1 MHMSQKNLPVRMA
14 RNGRLSVP
22 AKFRKALGLEDGGM
36 VVLSL
41 QDGEVRIRPIGV
53 VLAEVRGNGGALSQG
68 VPETLV
74 EQFLADKRAEVAR
87 EELEIPGAGRI
98 QAARLHAVRF
108 GHLRRACHPIQ
119 GTGTRCRPL
128 GTARRCPAF
137 HR

>member
-53 VLAEVRGNGGALSQG
+53 VLAEVQAMVAPYLQASGDS
-68 VPETLV
+68 V

-87 EELEIPGAGRI
+87 EELEYRA
-98 QAARLHAVRF
+98 QDASK
-108 GHLRRACHPIQ
+108 RR
-119 GTGTRCRPL
+119 G
-128 GTARRCPAF
+128 
-137 HR
+137 

>member
-22 AKFRKALGLEDGGM
+22 AKFRKALGLEEGGM

-53 VLAEVRGNGGALSQG
+53 VLAEVQAMVAPYLKASGDS
-68 VPETLV
+68 V

-87 EELEIPGAGRI
+87 EELEYRA
-98 QAARLHAVRF
+98 QDASK
-108 GHLRRACHPIQ
+108 RR
-119 GTGTRCRPL
+119 G
-128 GTARRCPAF
+128 
-137 HR
+137 

>member
-1 MHMSQKNLPVRMA
+1 MSQKSLPVRMA

-53 VLAEVRGNGGALSQG
+53 VLAEVQAMVAPYLKASGDS
-68 VPETLV
+68 V

-87 EELEIPGAGRI
+87 EELEYRA
-98 QAARLHAVRF
+98 QDASK
-108 GHLRRACHPIQ
+108 RR
-119 GTGTRCRPL
+119 G
-128 GTARRCPAF
+128 
-137 HR
+137 

>member
-53 VLAEVRGNGGALSQG
+53 VLAEVQAMVAPYLKASGDS
-68 VPETLV
+68 V

-87 EELEIPGAGRI
+87 EELEYRA
-98 QAARLHAVRF
+98 QDASK
-108 GHLRRACHPIQ
+108 RR
-119 GTGTRCRPL
+119 G
-128 GTARRCPAF
+128 
-137 HR
+137 

>member
-53 VLAEVRGNGGALSQG
+53 VLAEVQAMVAPYLKASGDS
-68 VPETLV
+68 V

-87 EELEIPGAGRI
+87 EELEYPA
-98 QAARLHAVRF
+98 QDASK
-108 GHLRRACHPIQ
+108 RR
-119 GTGTRCRPL
+119 G
-128 GTARRCPAF
+128 
-137 HR
+137 

>member
-53 VLAEVRGNGGALSQG
+53 VLAEVQAMVAPYLKASGDS
-68 VPETLV
+68 V
-74 EQFLADKRAEVAR
+74 EQFLADKRAELAR
-87 EELEIPGAGRI
+87 EELEFRA
-98 QAARLHAVRF
+98 QDASK
-108 GHLRRACHPIQ
+108 RR
-119 GTGTRCRPL
+119 G
-128 GTARRCPAF
+128 
-137 HR
+137 

>member
-41 QDGEVRIRPIGV
+41 QDGEVRIRPIGM
-53 VLAEVRGNGGALSQG
+53 VLAEVQAMVAPYLKASGDS
-68 VPETLV
+68 V

-87 EELEIPGAGRI
+87 EELEYRA
-98 QAARLHAVRF
+98 QDASK
-108 GHLRRACHPIQ
+108 RR
-119 GTGTRCRPL
+119 G
-128 GTARRCPAF
+128 
-137 HR
+137 

>member
-53 VLAEVRGNGGALSQG
+53 VLAEVQAMVAPYLKASGDS
-68 VPETLV
+68 V

-87 EELEIPGAGRI
+87 EELEY
-98 QAARLHAVRF
+98 QAEDASK
-108 GHLRRACHPIQ
+108 RR
-119 GTGTRCRPL
+119 G
-128 GTARRCPAF
+128 
-137 HR
+137 

>member
-1 MHMSQKNLPVRMA
+1 MSQKNLPVRMA

-53 VLAEVRGNGGALSQG
+53 VLAEVQAMVAPYLKASGDS
-68 VPETLV
+68 V

-87 EELEIPGAGRI
+87 EELEYRA
-98 QAARLHAVRF
+98 QDASK
-108 GHLRRACHPIQ
+108 RR
-119 GTGTRCRPL
+119 G
-128 GTARRCPAF
+128 
-137 HR
+137 

>member
-53 VLAEVRGNGGALSQG
+53 VLAEVQAMVAPYLKASGDS
-68 VPETLV
+68 V
-74 EQFLADKRAEVAR
+74 EQFLADKRAEVVR
-87 EELEIPGAGRI
+87 EELEFRA
-98 QAARLHAVRF
+98 QDASK
-108 GHLRRACHPIQ
+108 RR
-119 GTGTRCRPL
+119 G
-128 GTARRCPAF
+128 
-137 HR
+137 